1 MTQNTKRHII
11 ASVGT
16 ALFMFLLF
24 LLLWFVY
31 ITAYVPEEE
40 EGVEIAFGEVG
51 VVVPDAPIIPS
62 ASSAASNAESTA
74 TPIEPSKPQPS
85 VASEPILSDEET
97 LAMDREKAKRDSIAA
112 VEKQKREKELAEKK
126 ERERKE
132 AERKAKEEEAKA
144 KAAALAGLIKNSGN
158 GSGNGDG
165 LGGGGSDNPV
175 KGGGTAGSG
184 GRDSRIKGLGT
195 RKPRDGKLPEPPCE
209 FDHYGVV
216 VVQIKIDKD
225 GNNVYAINAG
235 GTNTADNEMI
245 QCAINAIKKTQW
257 TAGDGDAIG
266 TITYTF
272 NVK

>member
-1 MTQNTKRHII
+1 MTNKQKRHII

-16 ALFMFLLF
+16 VLFMLLLF
-24 LLLWFVY
+24 LLLWF
-31 ITAYVPEEE
+31 ITLTAFEPEEE
-40 EGVEIAFGEVG
+40 EGVEVAFGEVG
-51 VVVPDAPIIPS
+51 MVIPNAPIMPS

-74 TPIEPSKPQPS
+74 APIEPSKPQPP

-112 VEKQKREKELAEKK
+112 VEKQKHEKELAEKR

-132 AERKAKEEEAKA
+132 AERKAKEEEAIA
-144 KAAALAGLIKNSGN
+144 KAAALADMLKKSGN
-158 GSGNGDG
+158 GTGNGDG
-165 LGGGGSDNPV
+165 LGGGGSDNPA
-175 KGGGTAGSG
+175 KGGGTAGGG
-184 GRDSRIKGLGT
+184 GRDPRIKGLGT
-195 RKPRDGKLPEPPCE
+195 RKPRDGKLPEPTCE

-225 GNNVYAINAG
+225 GNNIFAVNAS
-235 GTNTADNEMI
+235 GTNTADKEMI
-245 QCAINAIKKTQW
+245 QCAINAIKKTKW
-257 TAGDGDAIG
+257 TAGDGEAIG

>member
-1 MTQNTKRHII
+1 MTKKQERHIV

-16 ALFMFLLF
+16 ALFMLLVF
-24 LLLWFVY
+24 LLLWFIYLTPV
-31 ITAYVPEEE
+31 VPEEQ
-40 EGVEIAFGEVG
+40 EGVEVAFGEVEM
-51 VVVPDAPIIPS
+51 VIPNAPIMPS
-62 ASSAASNAESTA
+62 ASSAAANAESTA
-74 TPIEPSKPQPS
+74 APIEPSKPQPP

-112 VEKQKREKELAEKK
+112 VEKQKHEKELAEKR

-144 KAAALAGLIKNSGN
+144 NAAAWADKFKKSGN
-158 GSGNGDG
+158 GTGNGDG

-175 KGGGTAGSG
+175 KGGGTAGGG
-184 GRDSRIKGLGT
+184 GRDPRITGLDS
-195 RKPRDGKLPEPPCE
+195 RKPRDGKLPEPTCE

-225 GNNVYAINAG
+225 GNNIFAVNAS
-235 GTNTADNEMI
+235 GTNTADKEMI
-245 QCAINAIKKTQW
+245 QCAINAIKKTKW
-257 TAGDGDAIG
+257 TAGDGEAIG